1 MHRGINTTPSGP
13 PLTEGQKETL
23 KQFLEIAATR
33 SSTAVEYLRKTKF
46 DLGRAINM
54 YYMDEN
60 KGNKALVAPLTKVFE
75 SYRDPDTDEE
85 DQFGIDGAMKYF
97 QDLEV
102 ALDEIVVLGVAELCQ
117 CPAMGEFTK
126 EGFLNGWKLVGC
138 STISQMRKHIQTL
151 RKEIPEQPTVF
162 RRVYRY
168 SFLLSRLQGQR
179 GVQFEIAAEQWRLF
193 FDESS
198 GGIKGNTETSPWLD
212 WWLEY
217 MEKRGTKVISKD
229 LWEQLEV
236 FLRKALEDENL
247 DFWDADA
254 AWPGLIDEFVDFV
267 KEKRGG
273 TLKVV

>member
-1 MHRGINTTPSGP
+1 
-13 PLTEGQKETL
+13 
-23 KQFLEIAATR
+23 
-33 SSTAVEYLRKTKF
+33 
-46 DLGRAINM
+46 
-54 YYMDEN
+54 
-60 KGNKALVAPLTKVFE
+60 
-75 SYRDPDTDEE
+75 
-85 DQFGIDGAMKYF
+85 MKYF

-126 EGFLNGWKLVGC
+126 EGFLNGWKLVGYVHLSTYLSTSLFVQSPYHLRQDHHTNHFPSC